1 MSFGIITHKSF
12 VNSWECDE
20 NVHLNVQFYWKRF
33 DQAAE
38 IFQHSE
44 GLKQQRWTSRH
55 VRYHAELGMS
65 ANTLVRSACVADSNS
80 LVHQLYGAGG
90 EVLSAS
96 AVDQFADPF
105 EAPNAQ
111 VKTVPDA
118 ALPRSLQTEPLLVE
132 NTKDILEDHNGVLS
146 HLSKITPS
154 ECDGD
159 GTLLDE
165 NHISRFS
172 DAAGH
177 FWHHMGID
185 RSWMQKQNLGSV
197 AVEMMATRHALPKAG
212 MITEITSWIDQVNEK
227 TFSFRH
233 QVHDR
238 VSKNVLYSGAVTAL
252 MMDLTTRKA
261 IVLPNSFRE
270 KVQSA

>member
-33 DQAAE
+33 GQAAE

-44 GLKQQRWTSRH
+44 SLTQQRWTSRH

-65 ANTLVRSACVADSNS
+65 ANTMVRSASVVGSNS

-90 EVLSAS
+90 AVLSAT
-96 AVDQFADPF
+96 AVDHFSDTF
-105 EAPNAQ
+105 EAPSTQ
-111 VKTVPDA
+111 IETVPEA
-118 ALPRSLQTEPLLVE
+118 ALPRSLQSEPLL
-132 NTKDILEDHNGVLS
+132 IEDAQEMLRHRNGVLS

-154 ECDGD
+154 ECDID
-159 GTLLDE
+159 GVLLDE

-185 RSWMQKQNLGSV
+185 RAWMQTQNLGSV
-197 AVEMMATRHALPKAG
+197 AVEMKATRHTLPKAG
-212 MITEITSWIDQVNEK
+212 MITEVVSWVDQVNEK

-238 VSKNVLYSGAVTAL
+238 VSKNILYSGAVTAL
-252 MMDLTTRKA
+252 MMDMKTRKA
-261 IVLPNSFRE
+261 VVLPHAFRE
-270 KVQSA
+270 KIQGT